1 MIYKVDYFDPNMY
14 DIHGK
19 GANCLIFSS
28 KTLLDPI
35 NGTTL
40 AGVKLHGMGANCLI
54 ISSKTLLDPRNG
66 TTLAGL
72 KRLNEI

>member
-1 MIYKVDYFDPNMY
+1 MKAKTFYLAGKINFTYTNIYQLHVIYKVDYFDPNMY

-35 NGTTL
+35 NGTAL
-40 AGVKLHGMGANCLI
+40 AGVKHLH
-54 ISSKTLLDPRNG
+54 
-66 TTLAGL
+66 
-72 KRLNEI
+72 EI